1 MQVGPKA
8 TLLNLADPVKPS
20 VTCEIAFL
28 LEWALEPIRLTFF
41 LKCPIGG
48 ESPLTP
54 KATETEAI

>member
-1 MQVGPKA
+1 MR
-8 TLLNLADPVKPS
+8 
-20 VTCEIAFL
+20 IAFL

-41 LKCPIGG
+41 LKCPSGG